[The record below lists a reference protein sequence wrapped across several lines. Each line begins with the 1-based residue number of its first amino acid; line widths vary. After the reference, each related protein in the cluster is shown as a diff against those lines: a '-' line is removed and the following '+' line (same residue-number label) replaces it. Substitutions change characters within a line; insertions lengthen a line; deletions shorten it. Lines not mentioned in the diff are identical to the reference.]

1 MSKKLI
7 VFIDSGDTLV
17 NEGTEYRNEGSPIVQ
32 SCELIDGAKEML
44 LTLKE
49 RGYTIELVADG
60 YTQSF
65 DNSYGQHGLKNIFDA
80 RTISEE
86 VGEKKPSQAMF
97 ETAMKLLHLTDE
109 DKKRI
114 IMVGNNLERDI
125 VGANRFGI
133 TSVFIKWSPRYPMEP
148 NIRIIG
154 MQFLDFF
161 DFLTNS
167 VMMPV
172 AALMT
177 SLLVSRV
184 IGIDRMEEEIL
195 HGEGTFRRKKIF
207 VLMIKY
213 LCPVFTMIILA
224 SSVANAFGWIS
235 M

>member
-133 TSVFIKWSPRYPMEP
+133 TSVFIKWSLRYPMEP
-148 NIRIIG
+148 KN
-154 MQFLDFF
+154 
-161 DFLTNS
+161 
-167 VMMPV
+167 
-172 AALMT
+172 
-177 SLLVSRV
+177 
-184 IGIDRMEEEIL
+184 EEEVPDYIIHKPL
-195 HGEGTFRRKKIF
+195 ELLDLVEKLEAELEKTEGTHGEEAVSIRKCI
-207 VLMIKY
+207 
-213 LCPVFTMIILA
+213 
-224 SSVANAFGWIS
+224 
-235 M
+235 

>member
-49 RGYTIELVADG
+49 RG

-148 NIRIIG
+148 KN
-154 MQFLDFF
+154 
-161 DFLTNS
+161 
-167 VMMPV
+167 
-172 AALMT
+172 
-177 SLLVSRV
+177 
-184 IGIDRMEEEIL
+184 EEEVPDYIIHKPL
-195 HGEGTFRRKKIF
+195 ELLDLVEKLEAELEKTEG
-207 VLMIKY
+207 IK
-213 LCPVFTMIILA
+213 VR
-224 SSVANAFGWIS
+224 
-235 M
+235 

>member
-109 DKKRI
+109 
-114 IMVGNNLERDI
+114 E
-125 VGANRFGI
+125 ANRKFGYPADKTLQLAQNLYEKHKLLTYPRTDSRYLSSDMPPKIAATLQRLPEPYAQLVFRKDSSPKGI
-133 TSVFIKWSPRYPMEP
+133 TTTAKSATITPSCPRKRWP
-148 NIRIIG
+148 
-154 MQFLDFF
+154 
-161 DFLTNS
+161 T
-167 VMMPV
+167 
-172 AALMT
+172 
-177 SLLVSRV
+177 
-184 IGIDRMEEEIL
+184 
-195 HGEGTFRRKKIF
+195 
-207 VLMIKY
+207 
-213 LCPVFTMIILA
+213 
-224 SSVANAFGWIS
+224 
-235 M
+235 

>member
-114 IMVGNNLERDI
+114 IMVGNNWREILWGQIVLELLRYLSSG
-125 VGANRFGI
+125 VRGI
-133 TSVFIKWSPRYPMEP
+133 RWSRKMRKKC
-148 NIRIIG
+148 RIISS
-154 MQFLDFF
+154 
-161 DFLTNS
+161 TN
-167 VMMPV
+167 
-172 AALMT
+172 
-177 SLLVSRV
+177 
-184 IGIDRMEEEIL
+184 
-195 HGEGTFRRKKIF
+195 HWN
-207 VLMIKY
+207 
-213 LCPVFTMIILA
+213 C
-224 SSVANAFGWIS
+224 WIWWKNWRQN
-235 M
+235 

>member
-65 DNSYGQHGLKNIFDA
+65 DNSYGQHGLENIFDA

-125 VGANRFGI
+125 VGQIVWNYFCI
-133 TSVFIKWSPRYPMEP
+133 YQME
-148 NIRIIG
+148 
-154 MQFLDFF
+154 
-161 DFLTNS
+161 S
-167 VMMPV
+167 
-172 AALMT
+172 A
-177 SLLVSRV
+177 VSD
-184 IGIDRMEEEIL
+184 GAE
-195 HGEGTFRRKKIF
+195 K
-207 VLMIKY
+207 
-213 LCPVFTMIILA
+213 
-224 SSVANAFGWIS
+224 
-235 M
+235 

>member
-32 SCELIDGAKEML
+32 SCELIDGAKELL

-114 IMVGNNLERDI
+114 IMVGNNLCHFRSAEPQRISCIAARHKGFQCQCGRADHT
-125 VGANRFGI
+125 VGTGE
-133 TSVFIKWSPRYPMEP
+133 W
-148 NIRIIG
+148 
-154 MQFLDFF
+154 
-161 DFLTNS
+161 
-167 VMMPV
+167 
-172 AALMT
+172 
-177 SLLVSRV
+177 
-184 IGIDRMEEEIL
+184 L
-195 HGEGTFRRKKIF
+195 HIF
-207 VLMIKY
+207 
-213 LCPVFTMIILA
+213 TT
-224 SSVANAFGWIS
+224 
-235 M
+235 

>member
-32 SCELIDGAKEML
+32 SCELIDGAKELL

-125 VGANRFGI
+125 VGATVLGLLLYLSNGVRGI
-133 TSVFIKWSPRYPMEP
+133 RWSRKMRKKC
-148 NIRIIG
+148 RII
-154 MQFLDFF
+154 
-161 DFLTNS
+161 
-167 VMMPV
+167 
-172 AALMT
+172 
-177 SLLVSRV
+177 
-184 IGIDRMEEEIL
+184 
-195 HGEGTFRRKKIF
+195 
-207 VLMIKY
+207 
-213 LCPVFTMIILA
+213 
-224 SSVANAFGWIS
+224 SSANHWNCWIWWKNWRQN
-235 M
+235 

>member
-109 DKKRI
+109 DKKRV

-148 NIRIIG
+148 
-154 MQFLDFF
+154 QH
-161 DFLTNS
+161 
-167 VMMPV
+167 
-172 AALMT
+172 
-177 SLLVSRV
+177 
-184 IGIDRMEEEIL
+184 EEEVPDYIIHKPL
-195 HGEGTFRRKKIF
+195 ELLDLVEKLEAELEKTEGTHGEEAVSIRKCI
-207 VLMIKY
+207 
-213 LCPVFTMIILA
+213 
-224 SSVANAFGWIS
+224 
-235 M
+235 

>member
-32 SCELIDGAKEML
+32 SCELIDGAKELL

-97 ETAMKLLHLTDE
+97 ETAMNLLHLTDE

-114 IMVGNNLERDI
+114 IM
-125 VGANRFGI
+125 GANRFGI

-148 NIRIIG
+148 KN
-154 MQFLDFF
+154 
-161 DFLTNS
+161 
-167 VMMPV
+167 
-172 AALMT
+172 
-177 SLLVSRV
+177 
-184 IGIDRMEEEIL
+184 EEEVPDYIIRKPL
-195 HGEGTFRRKKIF
+195 ELLDLVEKLEAELEKTEATHGEEAVSIRKCI
-207 VLMIKY
+207 
-213 LCPVFTMIILA
+213 
-224 SSVANAFGWIS
+224 
-235 M
+235 

>member
-114 IMVGNNLERDI
+114 IMVGNNLLYLSIGVR
-125 VGANRFGI
+125 GI
-133 TSVFIKWSPRYPMEP
+133 RWSRKMRKKC
-148 NIRIIG
+148 RII
-154 MQFLDFF
+154 
-161 DFLTNS
+161 
-167 VMMPV
+167 
-172 AALMT
+172 
-177 SLLVSRV
+177 
-184 IGIDRMEEEIL
+184 
-195 HGEGTFRRKKIF
+195 
-207 VLMIKY
+207 
-213 LCPVFTMIILA
+213 
-224 SSVANAFGWIS
+224 SSANHWNCWIWWKNWRQN
-235 M
+235 

>member
-114 IMVGNNLERDI
+114 IMVGNKDRK
-125 VGANRFGI
+125 
-133 TSVFIKWSPRYPMEP
+133 SV
-148 NIRIIG
+148 
-154 MQFLDFF
+154 
-161 DFLTNS
+161 
-167 VMMPV
+167 V
-172 AALMT
+172 
-177 SLLVSRV
+177 
-184 IGIDRMEEEIL
+184 
-195 HGEGTFRRKKIF
+195 
-207 VLMIKY
+207 
-213 LCPVFTMIILA
+213 
-224 SSVANAFGWIS
+224 
-235 M
+235 

>member
-65 DNSYGQHGLKNIFDA
+65 DNSYGQHGLENIFDA

-148 NIRIIG
+148 KN
-154 MQFLDFF
+154 
-161 DFLTNS
+161 
-167 VMMPV
+167 
-172 AALMT
+172 
-177 SLLVSRV
+177 
-184 IGIDRMEEEIL
+184 EEEVPDYIIHKPL
-195 HGEGTFRRKKIF
+195 ELLDLVEKLEAELEKTEGTHGEEAVSIRECI
-207 VLMIKY
+207 
-213 LCPVFTMIILA
+213 
-224 SSVANAFGWIS
+224 
-235 M
+235 

>member
-32 SCELIDGAKEML
+32 SCELIDGAKELL

-148 NIRIIG
+148 KNEEEVPFPWQEELQNIK
-154 MQFLDFF
+154 
-161 DFLTNS
+161 
-167 VMMPV
+167 
-172 AALMT
+172 
-177 SLLVSRV
+177 
-184 IGIDRMEEEIL
+184 EEIL
-195 HGEGTFRRKKIF
+195 CFPNNHSRIKHNVNVTVR
-207 VLMIKY
+207 VLNSYYVNFKM
-213 LCPVFTMIILA
+213 
-224 SSVANAFGWIS
+224 
-235 M
+235 

>member
-32 SCELIDGAKEML
+32 SCELIDGAKELL

-97 ETAMKLLHLTDE
+97 EAAMKLLHLTAE

-133 TSVFIKWSPRYPMEP
+133 TSVFIKWSPRYPMEAK
-148 NIRIIG
+148 N
-154 MQFLDFF
+154 
-161 DFLTNS
+161 
-167 VMMPV
+167 
-172 AALMT
+172 
-177 SLLVSRV
+177 
-184 IGIDRMEEEIL
+184 EEEVPDYIIRKPL
-195 HGEGTFRRKKIF
+195 ELLDLVEKLEAELEKTEATHGEEAVSIRKCI
-207 VLMIKY
+207 
-213 LCPVFTMIILA
+213 
-224 SSVANAFGWIS
+224 
-235 M
+235 

>member
-86 VGEKKPSQAMF
+86 VKFP
-97 ETAMKLLHLTDE
+97 T
-109 DKKRI
+109 
-114 IMVGNNLERDI
+114 RDI
-125 VGANRFGI
+125 FCSKIIPLLLIIIHELLYSCSIFSPLVESNR
-133 TSVFIKWSPRYPMEP
+133 P
-148 NIRIIG
+148 
-154 MQFLDFF
+154 L
-161 DFLTNS
+161 
-167 VMMPV
+167 
-172 AALMT
+172 
-177 SLLVSRV
+177 
-184 IGIDRMEEEIL
+184 
-195 HGEGTFRRKKIF
+195 
-207 VLMIKY
+207 
-213 LCPVFTMIILA
+213 
-224 SSVANAFGWIS
+224 
-235 M
+235 

>member
-80 RTISEE
+80 RTIQEE

-114 IMVGNNLERDI
+114 IMVGNNLERDT

-133 TSVFIKWSPRYPMEP
+133 TSVFIMESMNPMEP
-148 NIRIIG
+148 KN
-154 MQFLDFF
+154 
-161 DFLTNS
+161 
-167 VMMPV
+167 
-172 AALMT
+172 
-177 SLLVSRV
+177 
-184 IGIDRMEEEIL
+184 EEEVPDYIIHKPL
-195 HGEGTFRRKKIF
+195 ELLDLVEKLEAELEKTEATHGEEAVSIRKCI
-207 VLMIKY
+207 
-213 LCPVFTMIILA
+213 
-224 SSVANAFGWIS
+224 
-235 M
+235 

>member
-1 MSKKLI
+1 MDKKLI
-7 VFIDSGDTLV
+7 VFTDSGDTLV

-65 DNSYGQHGLKNIFDA
+65 DNSYGQHGLEHIFDA

-86 VGEKKPSQAMF
+86 VGEEKPSQAMF

-133 TSVFIKWSPRYPMEP
+133 TSVFIKWSLRYPMEP
-148 NIRIIG
+148 KN
-154 MQFLDFF
+154 
-161 DFLTNS
+161 
-167 VMMPV
+167 
-172 AALMT
+172 
-177 SLLVSRV
+177 
-184 IGIDRMEEEIL
+184 EEE
-195 HGEGTFRRKKIF
+195 
-207 VLMIKY
+207 VPDY
-213 LCPVFTMIILA
+213 IIHKPMELLDLVEKLEA
-224 SSVANAFGWIS
+224 ELESVEE
-235 M
+235 

>member
-1 MSKKLI
+1 M
-7 VFIDSGDTLV
+7 V

-97 ETAMKLLHLTDE
+97 EAAMKLLHLTAE

-148 NIRIIG
+148 KN
-154 MQFLDFF
+154 
-161 DFLTNS
+161 
-167 VMMPV
+167 
-172 AALMT
+172 
-177 SLLVSRV
+177 
-184 IGIDRMEEEIL
+184 EEEVPVYHPQTI
-195 HGEGTFRRKKIF
+195 GTAGSGGKTGGRIRKNGGYSWRRSSFYTKMYI
-207 VLMIKY
+207 MI
-213 LCPVFTMIILA
+213 
-224 SSVANAFGWIS
+224 
-235 M
+235 

>member
-32 SCELIDGAKEML
+32 SCELIDGAKELL

-109 DKKRI
+109 
-114 IMVGNNLERDI
+114 E
-125 VGANRFGI
+125 ANRKFGHLI
-133 TSVFIKWSPRYPMEP
+133 EAFRYGAPPHGGMG
-148 NIRIIG
+148 IG
-154 MQFLDFF
+154 LDRLVMQMLGAQIGRA
-161 DFLTNS
+161 S
-167 VMMPV
+167 CRERVYV
-172 AALMT
+172 
-177 SLLVSRV
+177 LV
-184 IGIDRMEEEIL
+184 
-195 HGEGTFRRKKIF
+195 
-207 VLMIKY
+207 
-213 LCPVFTMIILA
+213 
-224 SSVANAFGWIS
+224 
-235 M
+235 